1 MLSTTLNLFSCL
13 CTVGHQTS
21 TSTSHNTMVKF
32 SEKIVQSL
40 SHEPKAIA
48 LRLLSAGFITERV
61 LQETNELNE
70 INADKATRLYT
81 AVLSV
86 VRDHPHKYH
95 EFASIL
101 RTSQGVHVELM
112 QELKSAILG
121 GEHHSQPML

>member
-1 MLSTTLNLFSCL
+1 M
-13 CTVGHQTS
+13 
-21 TSTSHNTMVKF
+21 
-32 SEKIVQSL
+32 QSL

-86 VRDHPHKYH
+86 VRDHPPKFQ
-95 EFASIL
+95 EFIPIL
-101 RTSQGVHVELM
+101 QTSLGVHKDLVE
-112 QELKSAILG
+112 ELNSALG
-121 GEHHSQPML
+121 VV

>member
-1 MLSTTLNLFSCL
+1 M
-13 CTVGHQTS
+13 
-21 TSTSHNTMVKF
+21 
-32 SEKIVQSL
+32 QSL

-86 VRDHPHKYH
+86 VRDHPHKFQ
-95 EFASIL
+95 EFVSIL
-101 RTSQGVHVELM
+101 QTSRGVHKDLVE
-112 QELKSAILG
+112 ELNSALG
-121 GEHHSQPML
+121 VV